1 MTSAPPPS
9 APANPA
15 PSKVSLQQLL
25 KAMVEQDASDMHLTV
40 GSPPQL
46 RIGGIMTKV
55 KIDQLSSSDTKNLC
69 YGVLTD
75 AQKADF
81 EEKLEIDV
89 SFGIKALARF
99 RANIFFQRG
108 SVAGVFRRIPFEI
121 PNMEAL
127 GLPEVV
133 KDLLRVPSG
142 LILITGPTGSGKS
155 TTLASIIDFING
167 SERAHIMTLED
178 PIEFIH
184 PHKQCVVN
192 QREIGA
198 DSHSFKDALKRILR
212 QDPDYVLVG
221 ELRDLESIEMA
232 LQVAET
238 GHLVFGTLHTNSAI
252 QTINRL
258 IDVFP
263 PDKQNQVRHLLSF
276 VLVGVISQQLIP
288 KKNGRG
294 RSLCMEIMRTNNAIR
309 NLIREEKTEQAYSV
323 MQLGQEETGM
333 NTMNQSLL
341 NLVSKGDISEE
352 IALEHTTVPDELLR
366 MISGMPAQG
375 KKGR

>member
-1 MTSAPPPS
+1 MSTTPPAAAPG
-9 APANPA
+9 PAA
-15 PSKVSLQQLL
+15 VKVSLQQLL

-46 RIGGIMTKV
+46 RIGGVMTKV
-55 KIDQLSSSDTKNLC
+55 KIDPLSSSDTKNLC

-75 AQKADF
+75 AQKAEF

-89 SFGIKALARF
+89 SFGIKSLARF
-99 RANIFFQRG
+99 RANVFFQRG

-121 PNMEAL
+121 PNMDAL
-127 GLPEVV
+127 GLPAVI
-133 KDLLRVPSG
+133 KDLLKVPSG
-142 LILITGPTGSGKS
+142 LILVTGPTGSGKS
-155 TTLASIIDFING
+155 TTLASIIDFIN
-167 SERAHIMTLED
+167 STERAHIMTLED

-184 PHKQCVVN
+184 PHKNCVVN
-192 QREIGA
+192 QREMGA
-198 DSHSFKDALKRILR
+198 DSHSFQNALKRILR

-221 ELRDLESIEMA
+221 ELRDIESIEMA

-258 IDVFP
+258 VDVFP
-263 PDKQNQVRHLLSF
+263 PDKQNQIRHLLSF

-294 RSLCMEIMRTNNAIR
+294 RALSMEIMRTNNAIR

-341 NLVSKGDISEE
+341 KLVADGTISEE

-366 MISGMPAQG
+366 MISGMPAQT